1 MAINPEFLTIRAVGL
16 AVLGVPTAPAEAIP
30 VFTVDM
36 VIMLDLRRLLGVLL
50 ERFRPVAVAV
60 VLVVVADPTPLFIV
74 LIGFIDLTKQYV
86 YFQFSN
92 SLFV

>member
-16 AVLGVPTAPAEAIP
+16 AVLGVPTWPAEAMP

-50 ERFRPVAVAV
+50 ERFKPVAAVA
-60 VLVVVADPTPLFIV
+60 VLVVVADTAAPLFIV
-74 LIGFIDLTKQYV
+74 LIGFIDL
-86 YFQFSN
+86 FIDN
-92 SLFV
+92 SLL